1 LATCTKLK
9 WLASC
14 QISYLADVNAFVVS
28 YTVSFF

>member
-1 LATCTKLK
+1 LATRSKLN
-9 WLASC
+9 WLASR